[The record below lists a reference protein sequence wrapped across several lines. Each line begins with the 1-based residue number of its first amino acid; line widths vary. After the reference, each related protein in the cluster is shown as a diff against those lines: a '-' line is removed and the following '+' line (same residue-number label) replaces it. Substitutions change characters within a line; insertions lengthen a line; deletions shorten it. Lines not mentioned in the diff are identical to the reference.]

1 MPIPTELANRIMS
14 IVTRDTWLSLHTA
27 NPGPVGGSELSGNGY
42 RRQRADMED
51 PSDGAVRNSSVV
63 VFPMLPAASVTHVG
77 VWDGEDDGR
86 LLWVAQL
93 TESRGF
99 SNNDTFFFEAEAL
112 EFGLTVMD
120 G

>member
-1 MPIPTELANRIMS
+1 MS
-14 IVTRDTWLSLHTA
+14 IVSRETWLSLHTA
-27 NPGPVGGSELSGNGY
+27 NPGPVGGNELSGNGY
-42 RRQRADMED
+42 RRQKADMEL
-51 PSDGAVRNSSVV
+51 PSDGTVRNRVVV
-63 VFPMLPAASVTHVG
+63 VFPMLPTASVTHVG
-77 VWDGEDDGR
+77 VWDGEADGR

-93 TESRGF
+93 DQARSL